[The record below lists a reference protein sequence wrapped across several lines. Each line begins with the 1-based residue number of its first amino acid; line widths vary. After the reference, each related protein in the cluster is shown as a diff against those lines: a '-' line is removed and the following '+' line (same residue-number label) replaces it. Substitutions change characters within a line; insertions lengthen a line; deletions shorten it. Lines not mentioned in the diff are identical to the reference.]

1 MKRCTLAACAASL
14 ILLVSLQP
22 ASAQELNAEEHSIVS
37 ALLSGENPGAIIE
50 RTGACADGGLI
61 VGETGPAA
69 LVFVTK
75 YETDEDGCR
84 NTFARTNP
92 DGTYDEYRNGV
103 GAMFVILLGAPPVFI
118 GSQGSYVHWTSRRTQ
133 DAGSNWTAN
142 GTLSDGSQVRLHFS
156 TNARGEPTRG
166 LLWIE
171 GRGYIVGAPG
181 KQ

>member
-1 MKRCTLAACAASL
+1 MKRSTLAALAASAALL
-14 ILLVSLQP
+14 ISLQP
-22 ASAQELNAEEHSIVS
+22 AKAQDLNAEEQAIVS
-37 ALLSGENPGAIIE
+37 ALLSGESPGAVIE

-61 VGETGPAA
+61 FGDTGPAA
-69 LVFVTK
+69 LVFVSK

-92 DGTYDEYRNGV
+92 DGTIDQYRNGV
-103 GAMFVILLGAPPVFI
+103 GAMFVILLGGPPVFI
-118 GSQGSYVHWTSRRTQ
+118 GSEGSYVHWTSRSTEDSGRT
-133 DAGSNWTAN
+133 WTAN

-156 TNARGEPTRG
+156 TNAKGEPTRG

-181 KQ
+181 NK